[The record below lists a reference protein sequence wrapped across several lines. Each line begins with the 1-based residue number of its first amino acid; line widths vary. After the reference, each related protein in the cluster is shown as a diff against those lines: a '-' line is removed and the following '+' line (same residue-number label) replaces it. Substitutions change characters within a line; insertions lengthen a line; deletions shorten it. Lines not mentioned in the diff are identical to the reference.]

1 MYMKTKAS
9 MLAIVLI
16 MPGVLEWSTPAR
28 ASCDADK
35 PNRTPAARYVLNA
48 GEAYDRKTD
57 LTWQRCSIGQHWKDG
72 TGCVGVIKQVTWDE
86 ATAQASKGW
95 RMPNKDELLTLISP
109 SCHKPAINEEVFPDM
124 ELDKLWYWTSSDNG
138 PFLAWLVD
146 FADGQSNSFDRTDL
160 GTLRLV
166 RDGDRT
172 QGT

>member
-1 MYMKTKAS
+1 MKTKAS
-9 MLAIVLI
+9 TLAIVLI
-16 MPGVLEWSTPAR
+16 MAGALEWSTPAR

-35 PNRTPAARYVLNA
+35 PDRTPAARYVLNA

-95 RMPNKDELLTLISP
+95 RVPSKDELLTLISP